1 MKQVWGMG
9 HSLYSTTRSVFSD
22 PLYFDVDEAQEN
34 SLVVPRR
41 QTTRRRT
48 KFDLHQVRKMEELFQ
63 RNMYPKMQER
73 LTLSNQTNLSQDKI
87 QANPIIIVKNLPML
101 EKF

>member
-1 MKQVWGMG
+1 MW
-9 HSLYSTTRSVFSD
+9 SLHVTKKCFSD
-22 PLYFDVDEAQEN
+22 PFDHFDVGEEAQES
-34 SLVVPRR
+34 SLVMPRR

-87 QANPIIIVKNLPML
+87 QVNPI
-101 EKF
+101 KFCNKFANVRKI